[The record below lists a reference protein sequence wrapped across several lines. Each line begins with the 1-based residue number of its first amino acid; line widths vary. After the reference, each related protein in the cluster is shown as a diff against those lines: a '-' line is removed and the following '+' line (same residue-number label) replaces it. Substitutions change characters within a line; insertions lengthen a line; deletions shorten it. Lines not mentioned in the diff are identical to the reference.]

1 MADQSRE
8 GSQTDCRSLSK
19 GHETFY
25 IQVYQ
30 RDGSQRE
37 SSSIGKSIQDQN
49 LNEHSSF
56 EKQGFPNTQE
66 TNNEAVDISK
76 TIVTQV
82 VEETMVDH

>member
-8 GSQTDCRSLSK
+8 GSMTDCRSLTK

-30 RDGSQRE
+30 RDGSQPE
-37 SSSIGKSIQDQN
+37 SSSIQKSIQDQN

-56 EKQGFPNTQE
+56 EKQGFQNTQE
-66 TNNEAVDISK
+66 SEAVDISK
-76 TIVTQV
+76 NIMAQV
-82 VEETMVDH
+82 VEETKMEQ